1 LLHVGAPARVAL
13 CGIIEDVIGSTR
25 IRWFY
30 AFLLVLFAWGGFV
43 QVALKDDLPQRQI
56 WDEHR

>member
-1 LLHVGAPARVAL
+1 VT
-13 CGIIEDVIGSTR
+13 GSTR

-43 QVALKDDLPQRQI
+43 QVALKDGAPHRQS
-56 WDEHR
+56 WNEPR